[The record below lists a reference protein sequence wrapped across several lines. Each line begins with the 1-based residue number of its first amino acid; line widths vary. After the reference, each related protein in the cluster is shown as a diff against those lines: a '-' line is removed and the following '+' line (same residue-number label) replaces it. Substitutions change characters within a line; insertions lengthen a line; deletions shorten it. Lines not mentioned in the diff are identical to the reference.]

1 MLLVPHAVSEPA
13 AIPLDFCRGISGA
26 QTTQHERHSMH
37 HTPTTR
43 KAIAP
48 NVVEQCEEM
57 GHLRHTGKTRLQE
70 TAAYPLRRFH
80 TRLAAVPPNNAFFGY

>member
-1 MLLVPHAVSEPA
+1 
-13 AIPLDFCRGISGA
+13 
-26 QTTQHERHSMH
+26 MH
-37 HTPTTR
+37 NTPTTR

-57 GHLRHTGKTRLQE
+57 DHRRHAGKARLQE
-70 TAAYPLRRFH
+70 TAAHSLRRSH